1 MHCYIFT
8 EENKRFLI
16 LNNLSSTLI
25 CKFRFSYNSID
36 KASLRRYSGLYRG
49 KITQYIGLYGKA
61 FP

>member
-1 MHCYIFT
+1 M
-8 EENKRFLI
+8 EI
-16 LNNLSSTLI
+16 LFKYSIPESSIINLSSTLI